1 MSTTSQNI
9 ENVDWTSLPFGYLKT
24 DYNIRAYYRNGRW
37 SELEK
42 STDEHIPIHIAA
54 TALHYGQ
61 SCFEGLK
68 AFRCKDGKIR
78 LFRPQENAK
87 RLILSANGI
96 MMQSVPK
103 EIFIEACKELVR
115 LNEKY
120 VPPFGSGA
128 SFYLRPLLYGSG
140 EEVGV
145 KPSREYTFII
155 FGCPVGP
162 YFKSGFKPMP
172 MQLIKDFDRAAPLGT
187 GMFKVGGNYAASLRA
202 SERAHGEG
210 FSTVLFTDAK
220 DHQFI
225 DEAGPAN
232 FFAIKGNRY
241 ITPDSHSILRSITN
255 MTLQQIA
262 LDMGME
268 VERRHIAI
276 EELDDF
282 EEIGACGTAAV
293 IIPINRMVNRSDNR
307 EYIYTMGNEPGPKTK
322 KLYDVLTGIQYGTI
336 EDVHNWM
343 VEI

>member
-1 MSTTSQNI
+1 MSTIPTDINWS
-9 ENVDWTSLPFGYLKT
+9 SLPFGYLKT
-24 DYNIRAYYRNGRW
+24 DYNIRAYYRDGRW
-37 SELEK
+37 SKFEK
-42 STDEHIPIHIAA
+42 STDETIPVHIAA

-68 AFRCKDGKIR
+68 AFRCRDGKIR
-78 LFRPQENAK
+78 LFRPEENAK

-96 MMQSVPK
+96 MMQPVPK
-103 EIFIEACKELVR
+103 EIFIEACKEVVLI
-115 LNEKY
+115 NEKY
-120 VPPFGSGA
+120 VPPFMSGA
-128 SFYLRPLLYGSG
+128 SFYLRPILYGSG
-140 EEVGV
+140 GEVGV
-145 KPSREYTFII
+145 KPSKEYTFMV
-155 FGCPVGP
+155 FGGPVGP
-162 YFKSGFKPMP
+162 YFKTGFKPMP

-210 FSTVLFTDAK
+210 FNTVLFTDAK
-220 DHQFI
+220 DHKFI

-262 LDMGME
+262 LDLGME

-276 EELDDF
+276 DELAEF

-293 IIPINRMVNRSDNR
+293 ITPVSRMVNRSNNN
-307 EYIYTMGNEPGPKTK
+307 EYIYTMGGEAGPKTQ
-322 KLYDVLTGIQYGTI
+322 KLYDILTGIQSGII
-336 EDVHNWM
+336 EDKYGWM
-343 VEI
+343 VEV